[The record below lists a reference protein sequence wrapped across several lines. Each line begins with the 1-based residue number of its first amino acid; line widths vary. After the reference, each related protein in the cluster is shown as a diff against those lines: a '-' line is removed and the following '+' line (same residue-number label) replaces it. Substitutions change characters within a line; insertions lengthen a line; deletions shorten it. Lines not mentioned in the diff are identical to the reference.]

1 MKSQMKIRYLH
12 TLPQTIHIPARESW
26 VILDEANND
35 TEQTI
40 VLSE

>member
-12 TLPQTIHIPARESW
+12 TLPQTILVPPHEFW
-26 VILDEANND
+26 VMFDEANND

-40 VLSE
+40 ILDE